1 MTGPLLRSELFER
14 PNRYIGQPSPR
25 ADAARL
31 LQGRGR
37 FVDDVTLPRMV
48 HAAFV
53 RSPHAHAQILSI
65 DTDDARAMPGVVA
78 IYTGADLAAHVTPYV
93 GVLTHMAGLRS
104 PPQHPLAVDVARWQG
119 EPVVMVIATSRA
131 LAEDACELVMV
142 DYDPLPAVLDTE
154 DALTP
159 DATLVHPDFKSN
171 LAWERQVT
179 AGDIDAAFARPGV
192 RIVEREFRFGRHT
205 GVTLESRGTVCDF
218 DPSEQKLTVHYSG
231 QAPHMMQVIFA
242 RHLDLPEEN
251 VRVISNDVGGS
262 FGIKIHTYGDEIAT
276 AAAAR
281 LLRRPVKFIA
291 DRFESFVTDIHAR
304 DHLVRARLGVTD
316 SGTIVGIDID
326 DMTGIGP
333 FSMYPRT
340 SAIECNQVLNLTGA
354 PYVLENYRARGRV
367 VFQNKVLT
375 CQYRA
380 VGHPIAMA
388 VADGLVEDAAR
399 LIGMDPVALRL
410 QNLMADDSYPRT
422 SATGMKLDDLSH
434 QAALRKLV
442 QIMDYDAL
450 RADQIAARARGIY
463 RGIGFVS
470 LVEVTNPSPM
480 FYGIGGAPIASQ
492 DGATVRL
499 DAGGALHVS
508 SSVTEQGQGT
518 NAILAQIAAGVF
530 GVDLDRV
537 KVTTGDTA
545 TTPYGGGTWASR
557 GAGIGGEA
565 MLQAATALK
574 DQVLDV
580 AAVMLQ
586 TTRDTL
592 DIRYGAVTDLDGTER
607 MPLADL
613 ARTVYYRGNEL
624 PSDLKPELIATRHYR
639 VTDFPFVFTNGAM
652 AAHVEVDTETGFIKV
667 LHVWAVEDCG
677 RVINP
682 LLVDEQIRGGVVQGI
697 GGALYEECHYSE
709 DGQMM
714 NATMADYM
722 VPMAAEMP
730 DITVAHIETPTKT
743 SVLGAK
749 GAGEA
754 GTGGA
759 PAAVLNAVNDA
770 LHPLGASLWQ
780 MPMTPE
786 RVLTALDAA
795 AT

>member
-1 MTGPLLRSELFER
+1 MTGPAHIFDK
-14 PNRYIGQPSPR
+14 PNRYIGQSAPR

-37 FVDDVTLPRMV
+37 YVDDVSLPRMV

-53 RSPHAHAQILSI
+53 RSPHAHAKITAI
-65 DTDDARAMPGVVA
+65 DTTAAKSCPGVVA
-78 IYTGADLAAHVTPYV
+78 IYTGADLAQHVTPYV
-93 GVLTHMAGLRS
+93 GVLTHLAGLRS
-104 PPQHPLAVDVARWQG
+104 APQHPLALEVARWQG

-131 LAEDACELVMV
+131 LAEDACEHVMV
-142 DYDPLPAVLDTE
+142 DYDPLPATLDAETALSA
-154 DALTP
+154 DAPLI
-159 DATLVHPDFKSN
+159 HPEFGSN
-171 LAWERQVT
+171 LAWERVVNT
-179 AGDIDAAFARPGV
+179 GNIDAAFATPGV
-192 RIVEREFRFGRHT
+192 KIVEREFRFGRHT

-218 DPSEQKLTVHYSG
+218 DPSEEYLTVYYSG
-231 QAPHMMQVIFA
+231 QAPHMMQVIFSK
-242 RHLDLPEEN
+242 HLGLPEEN
-251 VRVISNDVGGS
+251 IRVISNDVGGS

-276 AAAAR
+276 AAAAK

-304 DHLVRARLGVTD
+304 DHVVRARMGVTEA
-316 SGTIVGIDID
+316 GTIVGIDFD
-326 DMTGIGP
+326 DLTGIGP

-367 VFQNKVLT
+367 VFQNKTLM

-388 VADGLVEDAAR
+388 ICDGLLEDASR
-399 LIGMDPVALRL
+399 LIGMDPVDLRL
-410 QNLMADDSYPRT
+410 RNLMADDSYPRA
-422 SATGMKLDDLSH
+422 SASGMKLDDLSH
-434 QAALRKLV
+434 QAALRKLT

-450 RADQIAARARGIY
+450 RADQAEARKRRVY

-470 LVEVTNPSPM
+470 MVEVTNPSPM

-508 SSVTEQGQGT
+508 SSITEQGQGT

-530 GVDLDRV
+530 GVDLNRV

-565 MLQAATALK
+565 MLQAAQALK

-586 TTRDTL
+586 TTPGKL
-592 DIRYGAVTDLDGTER
+592 DIQNGNVTDPDGTKR
-607 MPLADL
+607 MTLADL

-652 AAHVEVDTETGFIKV
+652 AAQVEVDIETGFVKV
-667 LHVWAVEDCG
+667 LHFWAVEDCG

-682 LLVDEQIRGGVVQGI
+682 MLVDEQIRGGVVQGI
-697 GGALYEECHYSE
+697 GGALYEECHYSPE
-709 DGQMM
+709 GQML

-759 PAAVLNAVNDA
+759 PAAILNAVNDA
-770 LHPLGASLWQ
+770 LAPLGASLWQ

-795 AT
+795 AG

>member
-1 MTGPLLRSELFER
+1 M
-14 PNRYIGQPSPR
+14 Q
-25 ADAARL
+25 
-31 LQGRGR
+31 
-37 FVDDVTLPRMV
+37 
-48 HAAFV
+48 
-53 RSPHAHAQILSI
+53 
-65 DTDDARAMPGVVA
+65 
-78 IYTGADLAAHVTPYV
+78 
-93 GVLTHMAGLRS
+93 
-104 PPQHPLAVDVARWQG
+104 
-119 EPVVMVIATSRA
+119 
-131 LAEDACELVMV
+131 
-142 DYDPLPAVLDTE
+142 
-154 DALTP
+154 
-159 DATLVHPDFKSN
+159 
-171 LAWERQVT
+171 
-179 AGDIDAAFARPGV
+179 
-192 RIVEREFRFGRHT
+192 
-205 GVTLESRGTVCDF
+205 
-218 DPSEQKLTVHYSG
+218 YSG
-231 QAPHMMQVIFA
+231 QAPHMMQVILSK
-242 RHLDLPEEN
+242 HLGLPEEN

-276 AAAAR
+276 AVAAK
-281 LLRRPVKFIA
+281 LLKRPVKFIA
-291 DRFESFVTDIHAR
+291 DRYESFMSDIHAR
-304 DHLVRARLGVTD
+304 DHVVRARMGVAGD
-316 SGTIVGIDID
+316 GAIVGIDFD
-326 DMTGIGP
+326 DLTGIGP

-367 VFQNKVLT
+367 VFQNKVLM

-388 VADGLVEDAAR
+388 ICDGLLEDAAR
-399 LIGMDPVALRL
+399 AIGMDPVAIRLR
-410 QNLMADDSYPRT
+410 NLMADDSYPRA
-422 SATGMKLDDLSH
+422 SAAGMKLDDLSH
-434 QAALRKLV
+434 HAALRRLTE
-442 QIMDYDAL
+442 IMNYDAL
-450 RADQIAARARGIY
+450 RADRDEARARGVH

-470 LVEVTNPSPM
+470 MVEVTNPSPM

-492 DGATVRL
+492 DGAVVRL

-530 GVDLDRV
+530 GVDLERV

-545 TTPYGGGTWASR
+545 HTPYGGGTWASR

-565 MLQAATALK
+565 MLQAAHALK
-574 DQVLDV
+574 EQVLEV
-580 AAVMLQ
+580 AGAMLQ
-586 TTRDTL
+586 SSADRL
-592 DIRYGAVTDLDGTER
+592 DIRAGAVTDLDGTER
-607 MPLADL
+607 MTLPDL

-624 PSDLKPELIATRHYR
+624 PSDLKPELVASRHYR

-652 AAHVEVDTETGFIKV
+652 AAHVEVDVETGFVKV
-667 LHVWAVEDCG
+667 LHFWAVEDCG

-682 LLVDEQIRGGVVQGI
+682 LLVDEQIRGGVVQGV

-709 DGQMM
+709 DGQLM

-730 DITVAHIETPTKT
+730 DITIAHIETPTKQ

-770 LHPLGASLWQ
+770 LAPLGASLWQ

-786 RVLTALDAA
+786 RVMTALDAA
-795 AT
+795 RGGGP

>member
-1 MTGPLLRSELFER
+1 MTGPAHIFDQ
-14 PNRYIGQPSPR
+14 PNRYIGQSAPR

-37 FVDDVTLPRMV
+37 YVDDVQLPRMV
-48 HAAFV
+48 HAAFH
-53 RSPHAHAQILSI
+53 RSPHAHAKIRSI
-65 DTDDARAMPGVVA
+65 DTNAAKAAPGVIAV
-78 IYTGADLAAHVTPYV
+78 YTGADLAAHVTPYV
-93 GVLTHMAGLRS
+93 GVLSHLAGLRS
-104 PPQHPLAVDVARWQG
+104 PPQHPMAVGVTRWQG
-119 EPVVMVIATSRA
+119 EPLAMVVAATRA
-131 LAEDACELVMV
+131 QAEDACELIVA
-142 DYDPLPAVLDTE
+142 DLEELPALTDTE
-154 DALTP
+154 AALSDDALRM
-159 DATLVHPDFKSN
+159 HPEFDSN
-171 LAWERQVT
+171 VAWDRTVDV
-179 AGDIDAAFARPGV
+179 GDIDAAFAAKDV
-192 RIVEREFRFGRHT
+192 QVVEREFRFGRHT
-205 GVTLESRGTVCDF
+205 GVTLESRGTVCDY
-218 DPSEQKLTVHYSG
+218 DPAEDHLTVHYSG
-231 QAPHMMQVIFA
+231 QAPHMMQVIFSK
-242 RHLDLPEEN
+242 HLGLAEEN
-251 VRVISNDVGGS
+251 VRVISGDVGGS

-276 AAAAR
+276 AAAAK
-281 LLRRPVKFIA
+281 LLKRPVKFIA
-291 DRFESFVTDIHAR
+291 DRMESFMTDIHAR
-304 DHLVRARLGVTD
+304 DHIVRARMGVTPA
-316 SGTIVGIDID
+316 GTIVGIDFD
-326 DMTGIGP
+326 DITGIGP

-354 PYVLENYRARGRV
+354 PYVLQNYRARGRV
-367 VFQNKVLT
+367 VFQNKTLM

-388 VADGLVEDAAR
+388 IADGLLEDAAR
-399 LIGMDPVALRL
+399 LIGMDPVQMR
-410 QNLMADDSYPRT
+410 QRNLMADDSYPT
-422 SATGMKLDDLSH
+422 ASATGMKLDDLSH
-434 QAALRKLV
+434 QKALRKLTE
-442 QIMDYDAL
+442 IMDYDAL
-450 RADQIAARARGIY
+450 RADQISQRKAGVY

-470 LVEVTNPSPM
+470 MVEVTNPSPM

-508 SSVTEQGQGT
+508 SSITEQGQGT

-530 GVDLDRV
+530 GVDLNRV

-565 MLQAATALK
+565 MLQAAQALK
-574 DQVLDV
+574 DQVLEV
-580 AAVMLQ
+580 AAAMLQ
-586 TTRDTL
+586 TTTDTL
-592 DIRYGAVTDLDGTER
+592 DIQGGAVTDRDGTER
-607 MPLADL
+607 LRLDDL

-624 PSDLKPELIATRHYR
+624 PNDLKPELIATRHYR

-652 AAHVEVDTETGFIKV
+652 AAHVEVDVETGFIKV
-667 LHVWAVEDCG
+667 LHFWAVEDCG

-697 GGALYEECHYSE
+697 GGALYEECHYSPE
-709 DGQMM
+709 GQLL
-714 NATMADYM
+714 NTTMADYM

-759 PAAVLNAVNDA
+759 PAAILNAVNDA
-770 LHPLGASLWQ
+770 LSPLGASIWQ

-786 RVLTALDAA
+786 RVLVALDNA
-795 AT
+795 